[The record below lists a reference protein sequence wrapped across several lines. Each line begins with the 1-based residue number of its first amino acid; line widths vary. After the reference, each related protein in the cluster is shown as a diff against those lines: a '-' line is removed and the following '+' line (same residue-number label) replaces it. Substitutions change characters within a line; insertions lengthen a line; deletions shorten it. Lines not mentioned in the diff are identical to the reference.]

1 MSFISDKLAPLI
13 NVSKYALNPFWVY
26 FGAQDSL
33 GSAKNV
39 ALFLFCILVGRPME
53 GYSIPSLPGYVSD

>member
-13 NVSKYALNPFWVY
+13 NVSKYALNHFWVY
-26 FGAQDSL
+26 SGAKDNL
-33 GSAKNV
+33 RSAKNV
-39 ALFLFCILVGRPME
+39 AFSLFCILVGRPME